1 MNIKKLFKYEP
12 IPNYDF
18 NIQSTENASVQDLST
33 EKTDQKV
40 YSSLQKNLEF
50 AQSKYNSLIN
60 SDIIIRHFS
69 IICKNKQYK
78 AFLLYIDGMT
88 DSVIVNQFVL
98 HPLML
103 RNKNN
108 TVDDSTN
115 VQNIQKTQKTE
126 TTQNTQ
132 NIQKSQYTQNIQKSQ
147 NTKKVQNAQNTKNYT
162 QKKYEYLSN
171 YIYERLIPNNNISI
185 QKQFDKIIS
194 DINSGNC
201 ALFVDTLNVVF
212 DIDAKGFKQRSIDR
226 PQIENVIKG
235 PQEAFVENI
244 RTNTSLLRRLTNN
257 ENLVIENVEVGEISK
272 TKCALCYM
280 QNIANGD
287 LIAEAKYRLNNLSI
301 DTLVSSGELEQLI
314 QDGSSFGIPQVL
326 STERPD
332 KCVKAVMQGR
342 AVILVNGN
350 PYALIIPSVMTD
362 FLASPEDS
370 NLNPLFANFL
380 KFIRLLAF
388 IITLLLPGMYI
399 AVTNFHQELFPTE
412 LLFSILVA
420 RENVPFPIIFELLLM
435 EISFELIREGGLRTP
450 SAIGSTLGIVG
461 ALILGDAAVAANI
474 VSPILIIVVAITGL
488 SSFVIPNF
496 SFGFHLRVFR
506 FAFTILGYIA
516 GFLGIGLGIYV
527 YMVLLCSIKSFGVAY
542 LSPISPNISGF
553 SLKYFVPPFWKQ
565 EYRNDFLAPK
575 KQVSQSKFSMVWK
588 KENSNGKN
596 Q

>member
-1 MNIKKLFKYEP
+1 MNIKKILKYEP
-12 IPNYDF
+12 QPEYNF
-18 NIQSTENASVQDLST
+18 NIQATENAAIQELDS
-33 EKTDQKV
+33 EKIEEKV
-40 YSSLQKNLEF
+40 YYSIQENLEYIK
-50 AQSKYNSLIN
+50 SKFNVLIN
-60 SDIIIRHFS
+60 SDIIVRKFTLN
-69 IICKNKQYK
+69 CKNKQYS
-78 AFLLYIDGMT
+78 AFLIYIDGMT
-88 DSVIVNQFVL
+88 DSVIINDFVL
-98 HPLML
+98 KPLMMK
-103 RNKNN
+103 NKNN
-108 TVDDSTN
+108 TFQSSKKTTITN
-115 VQNIQKTQKTE
+115 HTPSSE
-126 TTQNTQ
+126 
-132 NIQKSQYTQNIQKSQ
+132 
-147 NTKKVQNAQNTKNYT
+147 KN
-162 QKKYEYLSN
+162 KLKALAN
-171 YIYERLIPNNNISI
+171 YIYTNLLPDNNLS
-185 QKQFDKIIS
+185 KQTKFEKIIS

-201 ALFVDTLNVVF
+201 VLFVDTLNIAF

-244 RTNTSLLRRLTNN
+244 RTNTSLLRRLVNN
-257 ENLVIENVEVGEISK
+257 QNLIIENIEIGELSK

-287 LIAEAKYRLNNLSI
+287 LIAEAKYRLNNISI
-301 DTLVSSGELEQLI
+301 DSLISSGELEQLI
-314 QDGSSFGIPQVL
+314 QDGSSAGIPQIL

-332 KCVKAVMQGR
+332 KCVKGMYQGR

-370 NLNPLFANFL
+370 NLVPLFANFL

-388 IITLLLPGMYI
+388 LITLLLPGMYI

-461 ALILGDAAVAANI
+461 ALILGDAAVAANV

-496 SFGFHLRVFR
+496 SFGFHLRVYR
-506 FAFTILGYIA
+506 FIFTILGYIC
-516 GFLGIGLGIYV
+516 GFLGIGIGIYV
-527 YMVLLCSIKSFGVAY
+527 YLATICSIKSFGVSY
-542 LSPISPNISGF
+542 VSPISPNISGF

-575 KQVSQSKFSMVWK
+575 KQVSQSKYSMKWK
-588 KENSNGKN
+588 KENTNGKN
-596 Q
+596 

>member
-12 IPNYDF
+12 KQNYDF

-33 EKTDQKV
+33 DKTDQKV

-60 SDIIIRHFS
+60 SDIVIRHFS

-98 HPLML
+98 QPLML

-108 TVDDSTN
+108 TFDDSTN
-115 VQNIQKTQKTE
+115 TPNTHNIQNNE
-126 TTQNTQ
+126 DTQNVQKPQ
-132 NIQKSQYTQNIQKSQ
+132 NNKNI
-147 NTKKVQNAQNTKNYT
+147 TKKNQ
-162 QKKYEYLSN
+162 EDLSN

-212 DIDAKGFKQRSIDR
+212 DIDAKGFKQRSIER

-287 LIAEAKYRLNNLSI
+287 LIAEAKFRLSNLSI

-314 QDGSSFGIPQVL
+314 QDGSSYGIPQVL

-388 IITLLLPGMYI
+388 LITLLLPGMYI

-527 YMVLLCSIKSFGVAY
+527 YLAVLCGLKSFGVAY

-588 KENSNGKN
+588 KENSNGKD

>member
-108 TVDDSTN
+108 TFDDSTN
-115 VQNIQKTQKTE
+115 TPN
-126 TTQNTQ
+126 
-132 NIQKSQYTQNIQKSQ
+132 TQNIQKSQ
-147 NTKKVQNAQNTKNYT
+147 NTKKVQNAQNNKNDT
-162 QKKYEYLSN
+162 QKKYEDLSN

-527 YMVLLCSIKSFGVAY
+527 YMVLLCSIKSFGVTY

>member
-1 MNIKKLFKYEP
+1 MNIKKILYYEP
-12 IPNYDF
+12 QNEYDF
-18 NIQSTENASVQDLST
+18 NIQATENATVQDLNS
-33 EKTDQKV
+33 EKIEEKV
-40 YSSLQKNLEF
+40 YFSIQKNLEYIK
-50 AQSKYNSLIN
+50 SKFNSLIN
-60 SDIIIRHFS
+60 SDIVIREFN
-69 IICKNKQYK
+69 INCKNKQYN
-78 AFLLYIDGMT
+78 AFLIYIDGMT
-88 DSVIVNQFVL
+88 DSVIINDFVL
-98 HPLML
+98 KPLML
-103 RNKNN
+103 KNKNN
-108 TVDDSTN
+108 TFQTSNNTTITN
-115 VQNIQKTQKTE
+115 HTPSSE
-126 TTQNTQ
+126 
-132 NIQKSQYTQNIQKSQ
+132 
-147 NTKKVQNAQNTKNYT
+147 KN
-162 QKKYEYLSN
+162 KLKNLAD
-171 YIYERLIPNNNISI
+171 YIYTNLVPDNNLS
-185 QKQFDKIIS
+185 KQTKFEKIIS

-201 ALFVDTLNVVF
+201 VLFIDTLNIAF

-244 RTNTSLLRRLTNN
+244 RTNTSLLRRLVNN
-257 ENLVIENVEVGEISK
+257 HNLIIENIEIGELSK

-287 LIAEAKYRLNNLSI
+287 LIAEAKYRLNNISI
-301 DTLVSSGELEQLI
+301 DSLISSGELEQLI
-314 QDGSSFGIPQVL
+314 QDGSCAGIPQIL

-332 KCVKAVMQGR
+332 KCVKGMYQGR

-370 NLNPLFANFL
+370 NLVPLFANFL
-380 KFIRLLAF
+380 KVIRLIALL
-388 IITLLLPGMYI
+388 ITLLLPGMYI

-435 EISFELIREGGLRTP
+435 EVSFELIREGGLRTP

-461 ALILGDAAVAANI
+461 ALILGDAAVAANV

-496 SFGFHLRVFR
+496 SFGFHLRVYR
-506 FAFTILGYIA
+506 FIFTILGYIC
-516 GFLGIGLGIYV
+516 GFLGIGIGIYV
-527 YMVLLCSIKSFGVAY
+527 YLATICSIKSFGVSY
-542 LSPISPNISGF
+542 VSPISPNISGF

-575 KQVSQSKFSMVWK
+575 KQVSQSKYSMKWK
-588 KENSNGKN
+588 KENTNGKN
-596 Q
+596 

>member
-1 MNIKKLFKYEP
+1 MNIKKFFKYKP
-12 IPNYDF
+12 QNKYDF
-18 NIQSTENASVQDLST
+18 NIQATENATVQDLDS
-33 EKTDQKV
+33 EKIEENVFD
-40 YSSLQKNLEF
+40 SLQQNLEYIK
-50 AQSKYNSLIN
+50 SKYNVLVN
-60 SDIIIRHFS
+60 SDIVVREFS
-69 IICKNKQYK
+69 LNCKNKQYN
-78 AFLLYIDGMT
+78 AFLIYIDGMT
-88 DSVIVNQFVL
+88 DSVIINDFVL
-98 HPLML
+98 KPLML
-103 RNKNN
+103 KNKSNTFNEQNN
-108 TVDDSTN
+108 KTITTHTPSS
-115 VQNIQKTQKTE
+115 QKNKINE
-126 TTQNTQ
+126 L
-132 NIQKSQYTQNIQKSQ
+132 
-147 NTKKVQNAQNTKNYT
+147 A
-162 QKKYEYLSN
+162 N
-171 YIYERLIPNNNISI
+171 YIYNNLVPNNNLS
-185 QKQFDKIIS
+185 KQTKFEKIIS

-201 ALFVDTLNVVF
+201 VLFVDTLNIVF

-244 RTNTSLLRRLTNN
+244 RTNTSLLRRLVNN
-257 ENLVIENVEVGEISK
+257 QNLIIETIEVGELSK

-287 LIAEAKYRLNNLSI
+287 LIAEARYRLSNISI
-301 DTLVSSGELEQLI
+301 DSLISSGELEQLI
-314 QDGSSFGIPQVL
+314 QDGTSVGIPQIL

-332 KCVKAVMQGR
+332 KCVKGMYQGR

-370 NLNPLFANFL
+370 NLVPLFANFL
-380 KFIRLLAF
+380 KAIRLIAF
-388 IITLLLPGMYI
+388 LITLLLPGMYI

-461 ALILGDAAVAANI
+461 ALILGDAAVAANV

-496 SFGFHLRVFR
+496 SFGFHLRVYR
-506 FAFTILGYIA
+506 FIFTILGYIC
-516 GFLGIGLGIYV
+516 GFLGIGIGIYV
-527 YMVLLCSIKSFGVAY
+527 YLAIICSIKSFGVAY
-542 LSPISPNISGF
+542 ISPISPNISGF

-575 KQVSQSKFSMVWK
+575 KQVSQSKYSMKWK
-588 KENSNGKN
+588 KENTNGKN
-596 Q
+596 K

>member
-1 MNIKKLFKYEP
+1 MNLKKLFKYEP
-12 IPNYDF
+12 HPEYDF
-18 NIQSTENASVQDLST
+18 NIQSTENATVQDLNS
-33 EKTDQKV
+33 EKIDQKV
-40 YSSLQKNLEF
+40 YISLQENLEF
-50 AQSKYNSLIN
+50 MQSKYNSLIS
-60 SDIIIRHFS
+60 SDVIIRKFS
-69 IICKNKQYK
+69 LICKNQKYK
-78 AFLLYIDGMT
+78 AFLFFLDGMA
-88 DSVIVNQFVL
+88 DSVNINHFVL
-98 HPLML
+98 KPLMQ
-103 RNKNN
+103 RNQNN
-108 TVDDSTN
+108 TYIS
-115 VQNIQKTQKTE
+115 QNNAN
-126 TTQNTQ
+126 TTQNKFPYKTLQ
-132 NIQKSQYTQNIQKSQ
+132 NKKLPNNNSSQKPINF
-147 NTKKVQNAQNTKNYT
+147 A
-162 QKKYEYLSN
+162 N
-171 YIYERLIPNNNISI
+171 YIYNRLIPYNNLSQENE
-185 QKQFDKIIS
+185 FNKIVS

-201 ALFVDTLNVVF
+201 VLFVDTLNIAF

-244 RTNTSLLRRLTNN
+244 RTNTSLLRRLVNN
-257 ENLVIENVEVGEISK
+257 HNLIIENIEIGELSK

-287 LIAEAKYRLNNLSI
+287 FIAEAKFRLNNISI
-301 DTLVSSGELEQLI
+301 DSLISSGELEQLI
-314 QDGSSFGIPQVL
+314 QDGPSAGIPQIL

-332 KCVKAVMQGR
+332 KCVKAIYQGR

-370 NLNPLFANFL
+370 NLIPLFANFL
-380 KFIRLLAF
+380 KVIRLIAL
-388 IITLLLPGMYI
+388 IITLLLPGIYI

-461 ALILGDAAVAANI
+461 ALILGDAAVAANV
-474 VSPILIIVVAITGL
+474 VSPILIIIVAITGL

-496 SFGFHLRVFR
+496 SFGFHLRVYR
-506 FAFTILGYIA
+506 FIFTILGYIC
-516 GFLGIGLGIYV
+516 GFLGIGIGIYV
-527 YMVLLCSIKSFGVAY
+527 YLALICSIKSFGVSY
-542 LSPISPNISGF
+542 VSPISPNISGF

-575 KQVSQSKFSMVWK
+575 KQVAQDKYSMNWK
-588 KENSNGKN
+588 KNVKE
-596 Q
+596 

>member
-1 MNIKKLFKYEP
+1 MNIKNFFKYKP
-12 IPNYDF
+12 QNKYDF
-18 NIQSTENASVQDLST
+18 NIQATENATVQDLDS
-33 EKTDQKV
+33 EKIKEKV
-40 YSSLQKNLEF
+40 FYSLQENLEYIK
-50 AQSKYNSLIN
+50 SKFNALIN
-60 SDIIIRHFS
+60 SDIIIREFS
-69 IICKNKQYK
+69 LTCKNKQYN
-78 AFLLYIDGMT
+78 AFLIYIDGMT
-88 DSVIVNQFVL
+88 DSVIINNFVL
-98 HPLML
+98 RPLML
-103 RNKNN
+103 KNKSN
-108 TVDDSTN
+108 TYKV
-115 VQNIQKTQKTE
+115 IQPKTVTMHTPSSQKNKINE
-126 TTQNTQ
+126 L
-132 NIQKSQYTQNIQKSQ
+132 
-147 NTKKVQNAQNTKNYT
+147 A
-162 QKKYEYLSN
+162 N
-171 YIYERLIPNNNISI
+171 YIYTNLVPNNNLS
-185 QKQFDKIIS
+185 KQTKFEKIIS

-201 ALFVDTLNVVF
+201 VLFVDTLNIVF

-244 RTNTSLLRRLTNN
+244 RTNTSLLRRLVNN
-257 ENLVIENVEVGEISK
+257 QNLIIENIEVGELSK
-272 TKCALCYM
+272 TRCALCYM
-280 QNIANGD
+280 QNIANGN
-287 LIAEAKYRLNNLSI
+287 LIAEAKYRLNNISI
-301 DTLVSSGELEQLI
+301 DSLISSGELEQLI
-314 QDGSSFGIPQVL
+314 QDGSSAGIPQIL

-332 KCVKAVMQGR
+332 KCVKGMYQGR

-370 NLNPLFANFL
+370 NLVPLFANFL
-380 KFIRLLAF
+380 KIIRLIALL
-388 IITLLLPGMYI
+388 ITLLLPGMYI

-496 SFGFHLRVFR
+496 SFGFHLRVYR
-506 FAFTILGYIA
+506 FIFTILGYIC
-516 GFLGIGLGIYV
+516 GFLGIGIGIYV
-527 YMVLLCSIKSFGVAY
+527 YLATICSIKSFGVAY
-542 LSPISPNISGF
+542 VSPISPNISGF

-575 KQVSQSKFSMVWK
+575 KQVSQSKYSMKWK
-588 KENSNGKN
+588 KENTNGKN
-596 Q
+596 K

>member
-18 NIQSTENASVQDLST
+18 NIQSTENASVQDLSR

-108 TVDDSTN
+108 TFDDSTN
-115 VQNIQKTQKTE
+115 TPN
-126 TTQNTQ
+126 
-132 NIQKSQYTQNIQKSQ
+132 TQNIQKSQ
-147 NTKKVQNAQNTKNYT
+147 NTKKVQNAQNNKNDTQKNY
-162 QKKYEYLSN
+162 EDLSN

-553 SLKYFVPPFWKQ
+553 SLKYLVPPFWKQ

>member
-1 MNIKKLFKYEP
+1 MNIKNFFKYKP
-12 IPNYDF
+12 QNKYDF
-18 NIQSTENASVQDLST
+18 NIQATENATVQDLDS
-33 EKTDQKV
+33 EKIKEKV
-40 YSSLQKNLEF
+40 FYSLQENLEYIK
-50 AQSKYNSLIN
+50 SKFNALIN
-60 SDIIIRHFS
+60 SDIIIREFS
-69 IICKNKQYK
+69 LTCKNKQYN
-78 AFLLYIDGMT
+78 AFLIYIDGMT
-88 DSVIVNQFVL
+88 DSVIINNFVL
-98 HPLML
+98 RPLML
-103 RNKNN
+103 KNISNTYKVIQPKTVTMHTPSSQKNKIN
-108 TVDDSTN
+108 
-115 VQNIQKTQKTE
+115 E
-126 TTQNTQ
+126 L
-132 NIQKSQYTQNIQKSQ
+132 
-147 NTKKVQNAQNTKNYT
+147 A
-162 QKKYEYLSN
+162 N
-171 YIYERLIPNNNISI
+171 YIYTNLVPNNNLS
-185 QKQFDKIIS
+185 KQTKFEKIIS

-201 ALFVDTLNVVF
+201 VLFVDTLNIVF

-244 RTNTSLLRRLTNN
+244 RTNTSLLRRLVNN
-257 ENLVIENVEVGEISK
+257 QNLIIENIEVGELSK
-272 TKCALCYM
+272 TRCALCYM

-287 LIAEAKYRLNNLSI
+287 LIAEAKYRLNNISI
-301 DTLVSSGELEQLI
+301 DSLISSGELEQLI
-314 QDGSSFGIPQVL
+314 QDGSSAGIPQIL

-332 KCVKAVMQGR
+332 KCVKGMYQGR

-370 NLNPLFANFL
+370 NLVPLFANFL
-380 KFIRLLAF
+380 KIIRLIALL
-388 IITLLLPGMYI
+388 ITLLLPGMYI

-435 EISFELIREGGLRTP
+435 EVSFELIREGGLRTP

-496 SFGFHLRVFR
+496 SFGFHLRVYR
-506 FAFTILGYIA
+506 FIFTILGYIC
-516 GFLGIGLGIYV
+516 GFLGIGIGIYV
-527 YMVLLCSIKSFGVAY
+527 YLATICSIKSFGVAY
-542 LSPISPNISGF
+542 VSPISPNISGF

-575 KQVSQSKFSMVWK
+575 KQVSQSKYSMKWK
-588 KENSNGKN
+588 KENTNGKN
-596 Q
+596 K

>member
-1 MNIKKLFKYEP
+1 MDIKKLFKYQEKLE
-12 IPNYDF
+12 YDF
-18 NIQSTENASVQDLST
+18 NIQATENAAVQQLDS
-33 EKTDQKV
+33 EKINEKV
-40 YSSLQKNLEF
+40 FTSLDENLEYIK
-50 AQSKYNSLIN
+50 SKYNALIN
-60 SDIIIRHFS
+60 SDIIIRNFS
-69 IICKNKQYK
+69 LICKNKEYK
-78 AFLLYIDGMT
+78 SFLIYIDGMS
-88 DSVIVNQFVL
+88 DSMNINHFVL
-98 HPLML
+98 TPLML

-108 TVDDSTN
+108 TYDEKNNMQISN
-115 VQNIQKTQKTE
+115 NSIAF
-126 TTQNTQ
+126 
-132 NIQKSQYTQNIQKSQ
+132 
-147 NTKKVQNAQNTKNYT
+147 KKN
-162 QKKYEYLSN
+162 KKINLAN
-171 YIYERLIPNNNISI
+171 YIYNRLIPNNNISTETE
-185 QKQFDKIIS
+185 FSKIIS
-194 DINSGNC
+194 DINAGNC
-201 ALFVDTLNVVF
+201 VLFVDTLTIAL
-212 DIDAKGFKQRSIDR
+212 DIDAKGFKQRSVER

-244 RTNTSLLRRLTNN
+244 RTNTALLRKLVNN
-257 ENLVIENVEVGEISK
+257 QNLVIENIEVGKLSQ

-301 DTLVSSGELEQLI
+301 DSLVSSGELEQLI
-314 QDGSSFGIPQVL
+314 QDGSAAGVPQIQ

-332 KCVKAVMQGR
+332 KCVKAMYQGR
-342 AVILVNGN
+342 AVIIVNGN
-350 PYALIIPSVMTD
+350 PYALIIPSVMAD

-370 NLNPLFANFL
+370 NLIPLFANFL
-380 KFIRLLAF
+380 KFIRFIAL

-435 EISFELIREGGLRTP
+435 EISFELIREGGIRTP

-488 SSFVIPNF
+488 SSFAMPNF
-496 SFGFHLRVFR
+496 SFGFHLRVYR

-516 GFLGIGLGIYV
+516 GFLGIGVGIYV
-527 YMVLLCSIKSFGVAY
+527 YLATLCNLKSFGVAY
-542 LSPISPNISGF
+542 LSPFSPNISGF

-575 KQVSQSKFSMVWK
+575 KQVAQSKYSMEWK
-588 KENSNGKN
+588 KESENGKD
-596 Q
+596 

>member
-1 MNIKKLFKYEP
+1 MNIKNFFKYKP
-12 IPNYDF
+12 QNKYDF
-18 NIQSTENASVQDLST
+18 NIQATENATVQDLDS
-33 EKTDQKV
+33 EKIKEKV
-40 YSSLQKNLEF
+40 FYSLQENLEYIK
-50 AQSKYNSLIN
+50 SKFNALIN
-60 SDIIIRHFS
+60 SDIIIREFS
-69 IICKNKQYK
+69 LTCKNKQYN
-78 AFLLYIDGMT
+78 AFLIYIDGMT
-88 DSVIVNQFVL
+88 DSVIINNFVL
-98 HPLML
+98 RPLML
-103 RNKNN
+103 KNKSN
-108 TVDDSTN
+108 TYKV
-115 VQNIQKTQKTE
+115 IQPKTVTMHTPSSQKNKINE
-126 TTQNTQ
+126 L
-132 NIQKSQYTQNIQKSQ
+132 
-147 NTKKVQNAQNTKNYT
+147 A
-162 QKKYEYLSN
+162 N
-171 YIYERLIPNNNISI
+171 YIYTNLVPNNNLS
-185 QKQFDKIIS
+185 KQTKFEKIIS

-201 ALFVDTLNVVF
+201 VLFVDTLNIVF

-244 RTNTSLLRRLTNN
+244 RTNTSLLRRLVNN
-257 ENLVIENVEVGEISK
+257 QNLIIENIEIGELSK
-272 TKCALCYM
+272 TRCALCYM

-287 LIAEAKYRLNNLSI
+287 LIAEAKYRLNNISI
-301 DTLVSSGELEQLI
+301 DSLISSGELEQLI
-314 QDGSSFGIPQVL
+314 QDGSSAGIPQIL

-332 KCVKAVMQGR
+332 KCVKGMYQGR

-370 NLNPLFANFL
+370 NLVPLFANFL
-380 KFIRLLAF
+380 KIIRLIALL
-388 IITLLLPGMYI
+388 ITLLLPGMYI

-435 EISFELIREGGLRTP
+435 EVSFELIREGGLRTP

-496 SFGFHLRVFR
+496 SFGFHLRVYR
-506 FAFTILGYIA
+506 FIFTILGYIC
-516 GFLGIGLGIYV
+516 GFLGIGIGIYV
-527 YMVLLCSIKSFGVAY
+527 YLATICSIKSFGVAY
-542 LSPISPNISGF
+542 VSPISPNISGF

-575 KQVSQSKFSMVWK
+575 KQVSQSKYSMKWK
-588 KENSNGKN
+588 KENTNGKN
-596 Q
+596 K